1 MTPLSLLSFSHIA
14 FTAVCFLVI
23 IFLPRFFVNSSD
35 SSKNLLVMA
44 IIVLIMVNQGMDL
57 YREGYM
63 QEWKL
68 GLPLHLCDFSS
79 FSVILYFLTKRKEF
93 FLFAFFFGIAGGG
106 MSLLTPDILY
116 AFPYVGYI
124 QNQIGHSM
132 ILLGVSYAMIIDN
145 KRPYLGDVHKV
156 LFFTTLLLLIMYP
169 INYLLGPPANYWFL
183 VEKPIGD
190 NVTNFMRA
198 EPFHIIDIYILA
210 VIVCYLMY
218 MPYFLRDK
226 FKNKNAQRF
235 N

>member
-1 MTPLSLLSFSHIA
+1 MTPLSLFSYSHIA
-14 FTAVCFLVI
+14 FTTACILVI

-35 SSKNLLVMA
+35 SSKNLLVMS

-145 KRPYLGDVHKV
+145 QRPYLGDVHKV
-156 LFFTTLLLLIMYP
+156 LIFTTLLLFIMYP
-169 INYLLGPPANYWFL
+169 VNYLLGPPANYWFL
-183 VEKPIGD
+183 IEKPIGD
-190 NVTNFMRA
+190 NVTNLMRA

-218 MPYFLRDK
+218 LPYLLRDK
-226 FKNKNAQRF
+226 LEKKNA
-235 N
+235 

>member
-44 IIVLIMVNQGMDL
+44 IIVLIMANQGMDL

-226 FKNKNAQRF
+226 FKNKNA
-235 N
+235 

>member
-35 SSKNLLVMA
+35 SSKNLLVTA

-226 FKNKNAQRF
+226 FKN
-235 N
+235 